1 MKKLKYLIFVLLLF
15 PVSVLAGSKYVYID
29 DAHISKNLESKF
41 EIDVDFTEF
50 IGAYNLIYGNL
61 GDEKIIAKVY
71 DYTLDTAKEFES
83 KGWKLTGTFYNFLTF
98 VKNK

>member
-1 MKKLKYLIFVLLLF
+1 MKK
-15 PVSVLAGSKYVYID
+15 
-29 DAHISKNLESKF
+29 
-41 EIDVDFTEF
+41 
-50 IGAYNLIYGNL
+50 IGTIYEDRENC
-61 GDEKIIAKVY
+61 IIAKVY